1 MFTQNIEVSPHPAF
15 VQSLC
20 FAQTKVCSFGTNV
33 TDKVTKGARLEK
45 EALLLFLTRQV
56 SSERSFPR
64 KASSEGR
71 TFVTNPYLV
80 RKDNGKV
87 GNLAFAPGKAQGGK
101 LGLCKV

>member
-1 MFTQNIEVSPHPAF
+1 
-15 VQSLC
+15 
-20 FAQTKVCSFGTNV
+20 
-33 TDKVTKGARLEK
+33 
-45 EALLLFLTRQV
+45 LLLFLARQV

-87 GNLAFAPGKAQGGK
+87 GNLAFAPGKAQGEK
-101 LGLCKV
+101 PNLCETQILEKEASLLFLTLLFQS